1 MSYNEI
7 NDNNQIDNDNNQI
20 DNDNDYKMFYKEDI
34 SVIKLA
40 VIYVNKENQ
49 ILKIK
54 EELLPL
60 SSKNCLLRE
69 DLLRIIKDNAILNNI
84 KYSILSLLVYNITL
98 DPENLFYFLKSNEN
112 KNYLRSIHNIDT
124 IRFEPSMNIF
134 NDINQLI
141 LILNETHIKNNNTS
155 HNVTKKIY
163 INANRYYNNHTK
175 TKRK

>member
-1 MSYNEI
+1 MMSEIEIENNEI
-7 NDNNQIDNDNNQI
+7 ENIENF
-20 DNDNDYKMFYKEDI
+20 FYKEDI
-34 SVIKLA
+34 SSIKLM

-60 SSKNCLLRE
+60 SSQNCLRRE
-69 DLLRIIKDNAILNNI
+69 DLLRIIKDNSMLNNI

-98 DPENLFYFLKSNEN
+98 EPEDLFFFFKSKQT

-124 IRFEPSMNIF
+124 IFFEPSITIF
-134 NDINQLI
+134 HDINQLI
-141 LILNETHIKNNNTS
+141 IILNETHIKNSNNN
-155 HNVTKKIY
+155 HNVTKKIF
-163 INANRYYNNHTK
+163 INSNRQHHINHTK